1 MWNIDLADSYPDLSI
16 DEKSILRHIMKN
28 GMAQSVNMVKN
39 ALGITEYRAR
49 KAIEVLEERHLVRKV
64 GNGPSTK
71 YIVEIESVEL
81 LTQLQ
86 MAMEL
91 LKKQVT

>member
-1 MWNIDLADSYPDLSI
+1 MLA
-16 DEKSILRHIMKN
+16 EVHIMN
-28 GMAQSVNMVKN
+28 ENELINELINEPINEQN
-39 ALGITEYRAR
+39 
-49 KAIEVLEERHLVRKV
+49 RKV

-71 YIVEIESVEL
+71 YIVELESVEL

-86 MAMEL
+86 MAMEI

>member
-1 MWNIDLADSYPDLSI
+1 M

-86 MAMEL
+86 MAMEI

>member
-1 MWNIDLADSYPDLSI
+1 
-16 DEKSILRHIMKN
+16 MKN
-28 GMAQSVNMVKN
+28 GLAQSVNMVKTS
-39 ALGITEYRAR
+39 LGITEYRAR
-49 KAIEVLEERHLVRKV
+49 KAIEVLEERNLVRKI

-71 YIVEIESVEL
+71 YIVEFESVEL

-86 MAMEL
+86 MAMEI

>member
-1 MWNIDLADSYPDLSI
+1 MADSYPDLSV
-16 DEKSILRHIMKN
+16 DEKNVLRHIVKN
-28 GMAQSVNMVKN
+28 GSPQSVNVIKKELEM
-39 ALGITEYRAR
+39 TEYRVR
-49 KAIEVLEERHLVRKV
+49 KGIESLEERNLIRKI

-71 YIVEIESVEL
+71 YTVGIESVEL

-86 MAMEL
+86 MAMEI

>member
-1 MWNIDLADSYPDLSI
+1 MWNIDLADSYPDLSM
-16 DEKSILRHIMKN
+16 DEKSILRHIMRN

-86 MAMEL
+86 MAMEI

>member
-1 MWNIDLADSYPDLSI
+1 MG
-16 DEKSILRHIMKN
+16 N
-28 GMAQSVNMVKN
+28 GSVAQSVNMIKK
-39 ALGITEYRAR
+39 ALGMTEYKVR
-49 KAIEVLEERHLVRKV
+49 KGIEVLEERHLIRKI

-86 MAMEL
+86 MAMEK